1 MSWSFSRAMMEAYA
15 NSPSSPGLVVAYL
28 QGSCSGIAPSVRLS
42 ETAMPLGYS
51 FGGKTTASLR
61 PSPCG
66 TTFVPLTA
74 FRGEELLTSF
84 LAAFPVKPTARLR
97 PAKTRQMTSGR
108 KCGESWQMS
117 LHGTYLPRTSA
128 SEPSMRRRTTSKRW
142 VMRPDALPYRRQTW
156 VLTTFGRDSGY
167 LHTPTA
173 TANYCA
179 PSMQK
184 WPVCREY
191 RRVFGR
197 VTTTNHEWLMG
208 WPMGWTDFAPLG
220 MDKFRAWQ
228 QQHGECL
235 TFGEAAN
242 V

>member
-1 MSWSFSRAMMEAYA
+1 MSWLFSRA
-15 NSPSSPGLVVAYL
+15 LVAAYL
-28 QGSCSGIAPSVRLS
+28 QGSCSGIELSVQLS

-61 PSPCG
+61 PSQCG
-66 TTFVPLTA
+66 TTFAPLMA
-74 FRGEELLTSF
+74 SRGEGLLTSF

-97 PAKTRQMTSGR
+97 LAETRQMISGR

-117 LHGTYLPRTSA
+117 LPGTYLPRTSIGA
-128 SEPSMRRRTTSKRW
+128 QSTQRRTTSRRW
-142 VMRPDALPYRRQTW
+142 VTKSDALPYQRRTW
-156 VLTTFGRDSGY
+156 VLTTFGSDSGY

-184 WPVCREY
+184 HAVCQEY
-191 RRVFGR
+191 SRVFGR
-197 VTTTNHEWLMG
+197 VTPTNHEWLMG
-208 WPMGWTDFAPLG
+208 WPIGWTDFAPLATG
-220 MDKFRAWQ
+220 RFRAWQ
-228 QQHGECL
+228 RQHGECL
-235 TFGEAAN
+235 TCGEAAN

>member
-1 MSWSFSRAMMEAYA
+1 MSWLFSL
-15 NSPSSPGLVVAYL
+15 GLVVECL
-28 QGSCSGIAPSVRLS
+28 PDLCLGIERSAPLS
-42 ETAMPLGYS
+42 ETPMPQAFS
-51 FGGKTTASLR
+51 FDGKTKVTFHHSQ
-61 PSPCG
+61 SG
-66 TTFVPLTA
+66 TTFVHSMGC
-74 FRGEELLTSF
+74 RGADVLTSF
-84 LAAFPVKPTARLR
+84 LAVFPVKPTARLR
-97 PAKTRQMTSGR
+97 PVKTRQMTSGR

-117 LHGTYLPRTSA
+117 LPGTYLPRTSA

-142 VMRPDALPYRRQTW
+142 VTKSDALPYPRQTW

-179 PSMQK
+179 TSMQK
-184 WPVCREY
+184 HAACREY

-197 VTTTNHEWLMG
+197 VTPTNHEWLMG
-208 WPMGWTDFAPLG
+208 WPIGWTDFAPLATG
-220 MDKFRAWQ
+220 RFRAWQ

-235 TFGEAAN
+235 TYGEAAN